1 MLNTIFKSLRGTD
14 WELLTGFISPAF
26 FDVVPTFAMAR
37 TFAAI
42 LKDYVNPNKF
52 EAALEDASKLIPKI
66 DGAIGDRLELR
77 GRAVLELYFRQIFAQ
92 DFALLDLRS
101 SAFDFN
107 EPKIVWRPK
116 PIFYLWD
123 KNFITA
129 IRQLY
134 SGFYRDNEK
143 VYLAGLAALDL
154 SHAADIFRS
163 HFGVGD
169 QRSMRFSLATFNKSF
184 QLIFES
190 CKTNK
195 TKLHP
200 DFFALGA
207 YLLCLYEHLEAL
219 DVAIDVKGA
228 FDAAV
233 S

>member
-116 PIFYLWD
+116 PIFYVWD
-123 KNFITA
+123 KN
-129 IRQLY
+129 
-134 SGFYRDNEK
+134 
-143 VYLAGLAALDL
+143 
-154 SHAADIFRS
+154 
-163 HFGVGD
+163 
-169 QRSMRFSLATFNKSF
+169 
-184 QLIFES
+184 
-190 CKTNK
+190 
-195 TKLHP
+195 
-200 DFFALGA
+200 
-207 YLLCLYEHLEAL
+207 
-219 DVAIDVKGA
+219 
-228 FDAAV
+228 
-233 S
+233 